1 MVREHSILRTARARG
16 TRGPFEAFPR
26 SEQIAEESIVE
37 VSVERARLSDREV
50 TEVAADPSVAAVT
63 PTMPIKLIK
72 PRLEVTPEMDPDA
85 METTSPEVWGIGVVK
100 ADISPFDGAG
110 VTVAVLDTG
119 IDSQH
124 PAFAGVNLVEQDF
137 TSTGNGDDNGHGTHC
152 AGTIFGRDVSGHR
165 IGVARGV
172 PRALIGKVLTA
183 SGGGRS
189 DWILEAVLWAARE
202 GAHVISMSIGLD
214 FPGAVADLV
223 SEGLPVEAASSI
235 ALEHY
240 RANVRAFDA
249 LLALVRARGA
259 FEPGTVIVAAA
270 GNESARDARPPQIA
284 YRVAASLP
292 AAATGAI
299 AVGAIA
305 RRPTGFVPAPFSNT
319 HPQLCAPGVGV
330 LSAARGGGLV
340 EMSGTSMATPHVA
353 GIAALWWQRMGPSAR
368 EPAIT
373 ANLLA
378 SARRGGFATVPDPA
392 DVGMGIVTAPL
403 HR

>member
-1 MVREHSILRTARARG
+1 MG
-16 TRGPFEAFPR
+16 Y
-26 SEQIAEESIVE
+26 
-37 VSVERARLSDREV
+37 
-50 TEVAADPSVAAVT
+50 
-63 PTMPIKLIK
+63 
-72 PRLEVTPEMDPDA
+72 
-85 METTSPEVWGIGVVK
+85 
-100 ADISPFDGAG
+100 
-110 VTVAVLDTG
+110 
-119 IDSQH
+119 
-124 PAFAGVNLVEQDF
+124 
-137 TSTGNGDDNGHGTHC
+137 C

-172 PRALIGKVLTA
+172 TRALIGKVLTS

-189 DWILEAVLWAARE
+189 DWIQDAVLWAARE
-202 GAHVISMSIGLD
+202 GARVISMSIGLD
-214 FPGAVADLV
+214 FPGTVSDLV
-223 SEGLPVEAASSI
+223 NEGLPVAAASSI

-270 GNESARDARPPQIA
+270 GNESARDARPPRIA

-299 AVGAIA
+299 AVGAIE
-305 RRPTGFVPAPFSNT
+305 RRSTGFAAAPFSNT

-340 EMSGTSMATPHVA
+340 PMSGTSMAAPHVA
-353 GIAALWWQRMGPSAR
+353 GVAALWWQRFGGAAR

-373 ANLLA
+373 ANLFA
-378 SARRGGFATVPDPA
+378 SARRGGFAAVPDPA

-403 HR
+403 